1 MIFRISQKGKGLWDG
16 KYTRPYG
23 SIDIYKQIRFLKDVL
38 HMENMKQKSVE
49 RFLGIHR
56 LDKYSGGD
64 LIKVYQEY
72 VKLPVK
78 TNKQLLLQ
86 HNYED
91 LEGLLDC
98 TSMLA
103 YCKFKAGCLLVR
115 KMSVRQNRLLFSLE
129 LEYQLPKRLTIGLND
144 IIITGF
150 QKEATINAPI
160 YTEELKFFFDNYRD
174 YYYLP
179 AEDMAVHKS
188 VASYVDKNYREP
200 AKKETCYLRK
210 KDISSPRL
218 MMEFYLATN
227 GIMKTKNLLL
237 N

>member
-1 MIFRISQKGKGLWDG
+1 MSHFDGLGLGRRRVVLDRQFNRCNG
-16 KYTRPYG
+16 LKCLGSRHGAHTIG
-23 SIDIYKQIRFLKDVL
+23 GQVLADDLAHMESIDIYKQIRFLKDVL

-115 KMSVRQNRLLFSLE
+115 KMSSSHSSVLMLKSIVLDALE
-129 LEYQLPKRLTIGLND
+129 
-144 IIITGF
+144 
-150 QKEATINAPI
+150 
-160 YTEELKFFFDNYRD
+160 
-174 YYYLP
+174 
-179 AEDMAVHKS
+179 
-188 VASYVDKNYREP
+188 
-200 AKKETCYLRK
+200 
-210 KDISSPRL
+210 
-218 MMEFYLATN
+218 
-227 GIMKTKNLLL
+227 
-237 N
+237 

>member
-1 MIFRISQKGKGLWDG
+1 MENTLAHME
-16 KYTRPYG
+16 
-23 SIDIYKQIRFLKDVL
+23 SIDIYKHIRFLKDVL

-115 KMSVRQNRLLFSLE
+115 KMSVRQNRLLSLWSWNTRF
-129 LEYQLPKRLTIGLND
+129 QND
-144 IIITGF
+144 
-150 QKEATINAPI
+150 
-160 YTEELKFFFDNYRD
+160 
-174 YYYLP
+174 
-179 AEDMAVHKS
+179 
-188 VASYVDKNYREP
+188 
-200 AKKETCYLRK
+200 
-210 KDISSPRL
+210 
-218 MMEFYLATN
+218 
-227 GIMKTKNLLL
+227 
-237 N
+237 